1 MEYSDDQ
8 AVAFDAVAEALL
20 SAGID
25 LKNDSLLP
33 QSDNKNK
40 ILAILGKAGSGKTL
54 LLDNGR
60 LTTNKLKNET
70 INY

>member
-40 ILAILGKAGSGKTL
+40 ILKDL
-54 LLDNGR
+54 LSIYVQYEIIDLNQHEFDAFMIF
-60 LTTNKLKNET
+60 E
-70 INY
+70 